1 MSAFIELRNGI
12 ILNLNNVSIIEPS
25 SSVPESKEGK
35 RWKVTVN
42 GASIQITNDEYNIIK
57 KYYQTQQELY

>member
-12 ILNLNNVSIIEPS
+12 ILNLNNVSFIAPL
-25 SSVPESKEGK
+25 SSVPESKEVK
-35 RWKVTVN
+35 RWEVTVN
-42 GASIQITNDEYNIIK
+42 GKSIQITNDEYNIIK